1 MADIDLFGLKGA
13 HVVITGASGGIG
25 IATVKLFDQLGAR
38 ISAHRNTQTAVLA
51 DIAGSLN
58 VIQADATNE
67 ADVER
72 FYKTA
77 CDSFGAPDVLVG
89 KQVLEVN

>member
-1 MADIDLFGLKGA
+1 MTDVDLFGLKGA

-38 ISAHRNTQTAVLA
+38 ISAHRNTQKDVH
-51 DIAGSLN
+51 AGTTNSLN

-72 FYKTA
+72 FYNVA
-77 CDSFGAPDVLVG
+77 CEKFGAPDILVG
-89 KQVLEVN
+89 MQVL